1 MDIKEDKHFQDFLD
15 SKHYKPKS
23 EESILR
29 RLTLYC
35 QHTHKT
41 PTQLIEEAEIEE
53 DQRIRMKNRII
64 KKQLKNFLD
73 HLYNGNYSFNYIK
86 SIMGTVR
93 GFYREYDVELPKQII
108 RVHNQSQKFTTDDII
123 QHEHIKKALEIA
135 DTKWKAIILTMASSG
150 MGSGELRS
158 LTIDDLKKGLSDIG
172 VKQSSSIGEIKE
184 LVEEN
189 PDHII
194 TWKIARIKTGYPYF
208 CFSSPETLSF
218 IVKYLSDKYVPGQEY
233 LFGNRSGKRLLPGV
247 MTYNFGK
254 INDQAGFGY
263 VDGKRF
269 FHSHGL
275 RSFFASTLYRAGL
288 PQLTI
293 DFFLAHKIN
302 PVTEAYF
309 KADIGALKQEY
320 VKVLPELSFIE
331 PVETRVIT
339 DDLLRGFEE
348 REQAREREMLEMRR
362 LIDDIRRDRELP

>member
-15 SKHYKPKS
+15 TKHYKPKS

-53 DQRIRMKNRII
+53 DQRTRMKNRII

-73 HLYNGNYSFNYIK
+73 HLYQGNYSFNYIK

-93 GFYREYDVELPKQII
+93 EFYREYDIELPKQII

-123 QHEHIKKALEIA
+123 QKEHIKKALEIA

-158 LTIDDLKKGLSDIG
+158 LTIEDLRKGLSDIG
-172 VKQSSSIGEIKE
+172 VKQSTSIGEIKE

-208 CFSSPETLSF
+208 CFSSPEALSF

-254 INDQAGFGY
+254 INDQACFGY

-339 DDLLRGFEE
+339 DDLLVELERK
-348 REQAREREMLEMRR
+348 REQ
-362 LIDDIRRDRELP
+362 DREQMRKMQRQIDMLKAQRQF